1 MLASLIGNRWHVHLS
16 LIESLI
22 TALSLLCAS
31 HSPAATPP
39 SGVIAQTDQVRRLE
53 LTHGQLSNGPR
64 LIVDKA
70 ATMRRIFSMQAQEAE
85 EQRAL
90 WEHRSAHRLGWPEE
104 WEEPRTAPASP
115 LPSHISKVTA
125 SFGRLAAGAAAS
137 TYSFPRARRSAS
149 GGSVAV

>member
-1 MLASLIGNRWHVHLS
+1 MHLS

-39 SGVIAQTDQVRRLE
+39 SGVTAQTDQVRRLE

-90 WEHRSAHRLGWPEE
+90 WEHRSLIHLSMRALLPEPKE
-104 WEEPRTAPASP
+104 CS
-115 LPSHISKVTA
+115 
-125 SFGRLAAGAAAS
+125 
-137 TYSFPRARRSAS
+137 RSD
-149 GGSVAV
+149 